1 MEMEGEGIG
10 NDSPLAGHLPF
21 PPSPFIQYTRRRRPS
36 SFPANFGLHFPA
48 GVVPF
53 PLFHFES
60 RRPFSLPFWSSIHG
74 ATGGGG
80 QFAASISPE
89 ISLQICPFVFNPS
102 LSTSSTDLFTAQHNA
117 DSHFN
122 AIGNEGEMKGIYLY
136 GRMDG

>member
-1 MEMEGEGIG
+1 MIRRWPVISP
-10 NDSPLAGHLPF
+10 SPLPHSFNTRAAAVRHPSPPISAFISPPGSSLSPYFTSNLVDPF
-21 PPSPFIQYTRRRRPS
+21 P
-36 SFPANFGLHFPA
+36 
-48 GVVPF
+48 
-53 PLFHFES
+53 
-60 RRPFSLPFWSSIHG
+60 SLSGHRFMG
-74 ATGGGG
+74 RLGGG